1 MPEEFDVTD
10 LNDHPLPKKSEL
22 LRATGI
28 AAVVAIVIL
37 VTTILPAEYGLD
49 PTGLG
54 SSLGLDQ
61 LNVETTETDVAVS
74 DNQLLANSITA
85 LTRASTNLRQDS
97 LTIVIPAYEGIELK
111 ADMKPGQSLAFDW
124 QTDGEPLYTDMHG
137 EPPNA
142 DTNEFTSYWKEK
154 QQSAGQ
160 GTLVAQFEGTH
171 GWYWQ
176 NMSEEDITVT
186 IDVSGF
192 YQDIFQKQ

>member
-1 MPEEFDVTD
+1 MTD
-10 LNDHPLPKKSEL
+10 MTDHPLPTKSEL

-37 VTTILPAEYGLD
+37 VTTILPAEYGVD
-49 PTGLG
+49 PTGIG
-54 SSLGLDQ
+54 GSLGLDQ
-61 LNVETTETDVAVS
+61 LNVVSADTEEMALD
-74 DNQLLANSITA
+74 DQLLAGSGAA
-85 LTRASTNLRQDS
+85 LTRSSTNLRQDS
-97 LTIVIPAYEGIELK
+97 LTILIPAYEGVELK

-124 QTDGEPLYTDMHG
+124 QTDGELLYTDMHG

-142 DTNEFTSYWKEK
+142 GNNEFTSYWKEK

-160 GTLVAQFEGTH
+160 GTLVVQFEGTH

-176 NMSEEDITVT
+176 NMTEEDITVA

-192 YQDIFQKQ
+192 YQNIYEKK